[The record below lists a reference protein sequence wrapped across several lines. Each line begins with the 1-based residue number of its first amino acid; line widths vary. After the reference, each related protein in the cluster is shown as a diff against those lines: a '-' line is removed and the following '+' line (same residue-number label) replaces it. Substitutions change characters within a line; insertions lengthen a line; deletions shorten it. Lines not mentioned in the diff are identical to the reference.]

1 MERVK
6 RFELSTSSLARKR
19 SSQLSYTR
27 LTVYRQG
34 GKDLLPLT
42 ANVNA
47 LALGTYRS
55 SNNDHCWH
63 SSFNLGR
70 IRGITV

>member
-27 LTVYRQG
+27 GQG
-34 GKDLLPLT
+34 KESTPTGWKSQLSEEVLNIDMIS
-42 ANVNA
+42 VN
-47 LALGTYRS
+47 
-55 SNNDHCWH
+55 
-63 SSFNLGR
+63 
-70 IRGITV
+70 RG

>member
-27 LTVYRQG
+27 LTVSRRG
-34 GKDLLPLT
+34 ARDLLPLT
-42 ANVNA
+42 ENVNVLDQV
-47 LALGTYRS
+47 LADLQTT
-55 SNNDHCWH
+55 
-63 SSFNLGR
+63 
-70 IRGITV
+70 IIAGIPSII

>member
-27 LTVYRQG
+27 LTIYRQG
-34 GKDLLPLT
+34 WQGVLPLRE
-42 ANVNA
+42 NVNGPDR
-47 LALGTYRS
+47 LL
-55 SNNDHCWH
+55 
-63 SSFNLGR
+63 LGR
-70 IRGITV
+70 QMTIIAGIPLLI

>member
-34 GKDLLPLT
+34 GEDLLPL
-42 ANVNA
+42 AENVNGPA
-47 LALGTYRS
+47 RLLVGGQITIIA
-55 SNNDHCWH
+55 
-63 SSFNLGR
+63 
-70 IRGITV
+70 GIPPLI

>member
-27 LTVYRQG
+27 KQDQG
-34 GKDLLPLT
+34 KYFRPDKK
-42 ANVNA
+42 
-47 LALGTYRS
+47 
-55 SNNDHCWH
+55 SNIWA
-63 SSFNLGR
+63 
-70 IRGITV
+70 RGICGRSFISVVETVSF